1 MNMKIIKPK
10 FCSPRFG
17 FTLIELMIVAMILS
31 TVGITLYSTFSN
43 GLNIWKRINQEMV
56 IEDVNIFFDKISRE
70 LRGSFQFSEIP
81 LRGRTGELNFPA
93 IVQVRDHRGDLKE
106 GIGEVYY
113 SFEPKSGAIY
123 RQQKSYSEIYVDKN
137 TGKQA
142 MIDHVSSLEFQ
153 YYHYDLEQEE
163 YSWVESWQDEDE
175 SLGIKAK
182 KILPVAVRITIGIIG
197 QERNERRITKTVWIP
212 SGCCN
217 EGTADSPETG
227 SST

>member
-1 MNMKIIKPK
+1 MKTAE
-10 FCSPRFG
+10 RHLG
-17 FTLIELMIVAMILS
+17 FTLVELMIVAMMLS
-31 TVGITLYSTFSN
+31 TVGIVLYSTFTN
-43 GLNIWKRINQEMV
+43 GINIWQRINGEMV

-70 LRGSFQFSEIP
+70 LRGSFQFSEIS
-81 LRGRTGELNFPA
+81 LRGRTGELIFPA
-93 IVQVRDHRGDLKE
+93 IVHMRDDHGELKE
-106 GIGEVYY
+106 GIGEVHY
-113 SFEPKSGAIY
+113 SFDPKSGTID
-123 RQQKSYSEIYVDKN
+123 RQQKSYSEIYLDKD

-175 SLGIKAK
+175 SLGIKTK

-197 QERNERRITKTVWIP
+197 QEGKERRITKTVWIP

-217 EGTADSPETG
+217 EEKADTQESG
-227 SST
+227 SAT